1 MGTTSEAPTILKL
14 PAVLD
19 LNAASRL
26 HEQVVAL
33 NGSDIAVDASQV
45 TRVGAQCIQVLMA
58 AAESWRNA
66 GKTFSVNQSSETFA
80 RTLQLLG
87 VSDDSVVPMEIVR

>member
-33 NGSDIAVDASQV
+33 TGNDVAVDASEV
-45 TRVGAQCIQVLMA
+45 TRVGAQCIQVLMS

-66 GKTFSVNQSSETFA
+66 DKTFSVNQSSEIFA

-87 VSDDSVVPMEIVR
+87 VSDESVVPMEII

>member
-1 MGTTSEAPTILKL
+1 MI
-14 PAVLD
+14 

-33 NGSDIAVDASQV
+33 NGNDIAVDATQV
-45 TRVGAQCIQVLMA
+45 TRASEPNCIQVLMA

-80 RTLQLLG
+80 KTLQLLG
-87 VSDDSVVPMEIVR
+87 VSDDSVIPMEIV